1 MNTPRQLCALTSG
14 SLHSGVRKGAAD
26 KHVTRNKGIADYERH
41 DKFSFLPL
49 QIPYYEIE
57 MLKSK
62 HELVEYLQTK
72 LFSQNADVHC

>member
-1 MNTPRQLCALTSG
+1 MKDN
-14 SLHSGVRKGAAD
+14 
-26 KHVTRNKGIADYERH
+26 

-57 MLKSK
+57 MQKSK